1 MALVLLISSSNPRV
15 DMALYNRYTPYS
27 FSGDKVIY
35 FIEIEGLEEANPQG
49 KKDDA
54 PLLEK
59 MDARMIEIQLLS
71 SKFLELNNGDIQ
83 FVGPN
88 LVELNMLQVPVNAD
102 ELIQILGFESEI
114 LKLEDPILFNQLI
127 GVYNFEII
135 NKVNANIFENNF
147 KAVDEGRLEDVKP
160 VVRPTPE
167 VL

>member
-15 DMALYNRYTPYS
+15 DTALFNRYTPYS
-27 FSGDKVIY
+27 FSGDKVIS
-35 FIEIEGLEEANPQG
+35 FIEIEGLEEENPQG